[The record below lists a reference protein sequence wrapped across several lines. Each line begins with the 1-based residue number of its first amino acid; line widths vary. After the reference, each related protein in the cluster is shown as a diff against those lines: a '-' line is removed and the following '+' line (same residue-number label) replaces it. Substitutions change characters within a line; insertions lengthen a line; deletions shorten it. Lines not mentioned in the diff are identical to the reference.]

1 MIGFRVGE
9 ASAPGF
15 IQSFLTSIRRFFTR
29 IAAVSVWGVRG
40 RLVVISLTVIAIV
53 SFAFGTLSNLIVT
66 RWIYDD
72 FRRQAFIFGYEI
84 SATVSNRQEF
94 EARDNLEGDLNRIM
108 TVRTDVLQM
117 DILRFSASGTN
128 IIATSNPSGR
138 LPFLRRDIDVVR
150 AGRHV
155 SLFVNRPGPRTW
167 AIMVPIIIDGAV
179 MGGLST
185 RFSLN
190 SAETLI
196 SRIRWWTLGLTGL
209 SVAIMGL
216 LMAGAVTY
224 AVNRPI
230 GAFLNMIERIGGGET
245 GVRVNPGGGLEFLAL
260 AGHFNEMI
268 ARGERYNDEVTRRI
282 SEATHELDERL
293 QEVQRL
299 NTLLFNTRRT
309 LIHAERLAV
318 AGQMVAQVA
327 HEVGTPLH
335 SIAGHLELLRG
346 ELLAINTEDRAIQRL
361 DIIGGQLTRVETTI
375 RQLLDLTRRDRS
387 PPTPVEIT
395 RVIKDSLDLMNP
407 GISAGEITLMLE
419 VEDDLPPVIGNF
431 DQLTQVVRN
440 ILANAIDATPPGG
453 IISIHAKPSGNRK
466 VEVSIHDTGPGI
478 PAERQQE
485 IFELFVTD
493 KPAGQGTGLGLFIAA
508 QIIREHNGSLLCES
522 GEGDG
527 SRFRL
532 FLPIVEAS
540 A

>member
-179 MGGLST
+179 MGG
-185 RFSLN
+185 
-190 SAETLI
+190 AQ
-196 SRIRWWTLGLTGL
+196 
-209 SVAIMGL
+209 
-216 LMAGAVTY
+216 Y
-224 AVNRPI
+224 AVLP
-230 GAFLNMIERIGGGET
+230 
-245 GVRVNPGGGLEFLAL
+245 
-260 AGHFNEMI
+260 
-268 ARGERYNDEVTRRI
+268 
-282 SEATHELDERL
+282 
-293 QEVQRL
+293 
-299 NTLLFNTRRT
+299 
-309 LIHAERLAV
+309 
-318 AGQMVAQVA
+318 
-327 HEVGTPLH
+327 
-335 SIAGHLELLRG
+335 
-346 ELLAINTEDRAIQRL
+346 
-361 DIIGGQLTRVETTI
+361 QL
-375 RQLLDLTRRDRS
+375 RRDADIADPLVDVGPDGPFCRDYGVVDGRGCYLCGEPADRGFSQHDRTYRRGRDRRS
-387 PPTPVEIT
+387 
-395 RVIKDSLDLMNP
+395 
-407 GISAGEITLMLE
+407 G
-419 VEDDLPPVIGNF
+419 
-431 DQLTQVVRN
+431 
-440 ILANAIDATPPGG
+440 
-453 IISIHAKPSGNRK
+453 
-466 VEVSIHDTGPGI
+466 
-478 PAERQQE
+478 
-485 IFELFVTD
+485 
-493 KPAGQGTGLGLFIAA
+493 
-508 QIIREHNGSLLCES
+508 
-522 GEGDG
+522 
-527 SRFRL
+527 
-532 FLPIVEAS
+532 
-540 A
+540 